1 MKKYLDMFWILKI
14 KDIRMN
20 QAIVKTRVLM
30 IIQIIKAIFREKHL
44 NINRNTNRV
53 VLINQIIQ
61 LFIGYL

>member
-1 MKKYLDMFWILKI
+1 
-14 KDIRMN
+14 MN